1 MDGIFK
7 NILFNV
13 KLSKGI
19 HEALDVEVKILYNND
34 YDKDIEFEL
43 MFYYDD
49 KKIIF
54 DEQMWNNFINDYEN
68 NISKK
73 INPTHNVPFGY
84 QGYKFKFNCFRFKHY
99 EFNKFTGKIEQYILP
114 RYKGYS
120 IDIKNINDKNFLIA
134 KLNELKNQIKDIIFP
149 IQNSALEM

>member
-7 NILFNV
+7 DILFNV
-13 KLSKGI
+13 KLTKGI
-19 HEALDVEVKILYNND
+19 CEVLDVEVKILYNND

-49 KKIIF
+49 KKILF

-99 EFNKFTGKIEQYILP
+99 EFNKFTGKIEQFILP

-120 IDIKNINDKNFLIA
+120 IDIKNINDKNYLIA

-149 IQNSALEM
+149 HTKFGT